1 MAEENALAL
10 RNPPVLGRARAMLDT
25 PLTRRAAPFAVLAAI
40 ALASLLIW
48 SVVSAPA
55 SRTLFNGLGDSDK
68 AAVAAA
74 LDSAGIGYTLDPAS
88 GALDVAG
95 GDFHRARLLLA
106 GQGLPKAAPDGA
118 STLDA
123 MPLGASRALEG
134 ERLRSAREMD
144 LARTIEAID
153 AVETAKVHLAVEA
166 PSLFVRDRAKS
177 TASVLV
183 TLAQGR
189 SLSQQQVQAIVNLVG
204 SSIVGLNADDV
215 SVVDQAGRLLSI
227 DMSDPLAAEAAR
239 QFEVQSRIEARYR
252 TAVSNLLGPMV
263 GGDGFTVQVSADL
276 NFDEKQA
283 TRETYPESD
292 RAMRQE
298 RQQWTSNDGA
308 PPPAV
313 GIPGTL
319 SNTPPP
325 AATVTATPPPATAP
339 AGVTP
344 GRTSQDTSRT
354 FELGR
359 EVSVSKTAAGQ
370 VRRLSVAVALK
381 DGAKK
386 RSAAELAAIDG
397 LVKAAVG
404 FDGQRGDQVTVT
416 SRPFVDQ
423 TAPTPPWYEAEWL
436 IPAGRNLGAV
446 LAVAFFV
453 FGIARPMLKRRA
465 AAAEARRNE
474 VHALIEGELAL
485 APAQPVTLDMIE
497 ATPSYAARV
506 ALVRDFVRANPDRA
520 AAVVRNLVKEGADA

>member
-1 MAEENALAL
+1 MADENALAV
-10 RNPPVLGRARAMLDT
+10 RNQFVLDRARAFIDT
-25 PLTRRAAPFAVLAAI
+25 PMLRRFAPVA
-40 ALASLLIW
+40 ALAGLALVSLLIW

-55 SRTLFNGLGDSDK
+55 SRTLFNGLGDADK

-95 GDFHRARLLLA
+95 SDFHRARLLLA

-118 STLDA
+118 AALDA
-123 MPLGASRALEG
+123 MPMGASRALEG

-144 LARTIEAID
+144 LARTIEAVD

-183 TLAQGR
+183 KLAQGR
-189 SLSQQQVQAIVNLVG
+189 TLSQQQVQAIVHLVA
-204 SSIVGLNADDV
+204 SSVVGLNADAV

-227 DMSDPLAAEAAR
+227 DMSDPVAAEAAR
-239 QFEVQSRIEARYR
+239 QFEVQSRIESRYR

-263 GGDGFTVQVSADL
+263 GGDGFTVEVHADL
-276 NFDEKQA
+276 NFDERQA
-283 TRETYPESD
+283 TRETFPESD

-325 AATVTATPPPATAP
+325 GATLTPTPPPAATP
-339 AGVTP
+339 PGVTP

-359 EVSVSKTAAGQ
+359 EVSVSKSATGQ

-386 RSAAELAAIDG
+386 RTPAELAAIDG

-404 FDGQRGDQVTVT
+404 FDGQRGDQVTV
-416 SRPFVDQ
+416 SARPFVDQ
-423 TAPTPPWYEAEWL
+423 TTAAPPWYEAEWL
-436 IPAGRNLGAV
+436 IAAGRNLGAV
-446 LAVAFFV
+446 LVVALLI

-474 VHALIEGELAL
+474 VEQLIQGELAA

-520 AAVVRNLVKEGADA
+520 AAVVRHLVREGSDG